1 LRKGKKLEK
10 KSGEILQENVQ
21 YLLEEYYDG
30 NVSEMQRGTGV
41 NRSVLSELKNGT
53 KTEVNSSTLV
63 RFAESGINLNW
74 LLTGTGTPF
83 TASDQEDASAE
94 LNARQLLDNRT
105 IKIKKLT
112 SEIEAQLSVQPELRL
127 DRDVQTALLE
137 LLKTAVR

>member
-1 LRKGKKLEK
+1 MKK

-21 YLLEEYYDG
+21 YLLEEYYEG
-30 NVSEMQRGTGV
+30 NVSKMQRGTGV

-63 RFAESGINLNW
+63 RLAESGINLNW

-83 TASDQEDASAE
+83 TASDQEEAAE
-94 LNARQLLDNRT
+94 LGARQLLDNRT
-105 IKIKKLT
+105 TQIKKLT
-112 SEIEAQLSVQPELRL
+112 SEIEALLSAETELRL

>member
-1 LRKGKKLEK
+1 M
-10 KSGEILQENVQ
+10 QENVQ
-21 YLLEEYYDG
+21 YLLEEYYEG
-30 NVSEMQRGTGV
+30 NVSKMQRGTGV

-53 KTEVNSSTLV
+53 KTKVNSSTLV

-83 TASDQEDASAE
+83 TASDQEEASAE
-94 LNARQLLDNRT
+94 LGARQQLDNRT
-105 IKIKKLT
+105 TQIKKLVG
-112 SEIEAQLSVQPELRL
+112 EIEALLSAEAELQL